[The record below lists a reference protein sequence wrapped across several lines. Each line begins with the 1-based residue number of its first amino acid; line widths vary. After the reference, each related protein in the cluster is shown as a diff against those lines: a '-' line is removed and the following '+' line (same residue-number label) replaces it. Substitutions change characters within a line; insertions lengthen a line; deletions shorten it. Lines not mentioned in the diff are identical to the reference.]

1 MPGGLTSSRAKGQ
14 YRRGALEPRDAN
26 AQTPVRPQLAERQ
39 GHVSS
44 IRGIPINQGTS
55 ATGAVAWGGVG
66 RLIDPSISN
75 STKSHV
81 YNEIFER
88 PDLHRK
94 PH

>member
-14 YRRGALEPRDAN
+14 YRRGALATRDAN

-44 IRGIPINQGTS
+44 IRGVPINQGTS

-66 RLIDPSISN
+66 RLIDPPISN
-75 STKSHV
+75 STRSTKSFGAV
-81 YNEIFER
+81 SGFGVVS
-88 PDLHRK
+88 
-94 PH
+94 